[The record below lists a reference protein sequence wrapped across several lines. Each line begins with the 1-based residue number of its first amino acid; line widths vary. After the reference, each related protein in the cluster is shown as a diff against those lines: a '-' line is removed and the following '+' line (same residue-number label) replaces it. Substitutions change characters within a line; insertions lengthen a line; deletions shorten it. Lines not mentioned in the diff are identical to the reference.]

1 MAVGEVACVDVT
13 TNGLNAA
20 FMSDRSNMIV
30 GLLAMAATLAIIP
43 ASVALVRDSVKGR
56 ETIAVLRIPKTF
68 EIRGT
73 DILDPSMYYRQEGA
87 VERSEKGLQ
96 LVSAVSSLA
105 EAEAV
110 LRVWDSVKAES
121 LIRRAGMS
129 VLLSGVGEDL
139 ALETMSADVA
149 VNRVKN
155 PEEFSTR
162 TGIRV
167 LPFSLVIAGGDNV
180 LAAGPGLPDVSFI
193 RDAVERFIRE
203 GPTAATRFRPVTL
216 EINSGLSSIET
227 LFPSSAAARQ
237 TQ

>member
-1 MAVGEVACVDVT
+1 
-13 TNGLNAA
+13 
-20 FMSDRSNMIV
+20 MSDRSNMTV
-30 GLLAMAATLAIIP
+30 GLLAMVATLAVIP
-43 ASVALVRDSVKGR
+43 ASVALVRDSVKDR
-56 ETIAVLRIPKTF
+56 QAIAVLRVPKTF

-73 DILDPSMYYRQEGA
+73 HILDPAMYDTQEGSA
-87 VERSEKGLQ
+87 EKSEQGLQ
-96 LVSAVSSLA
+96 LVSIVSGRA

-129 VLLSGVGEDL
+129 VLLSGVGEER
-139 ALETMSADVA
+139 ALETMPANVA

-155 PEEFSTR
+155 PEEFWNR

-193 RDAVERFIRE
+193 RDAAERFVRE
-203 GPTAATRFRPVTL
+203 GPSAATRFRPMTL
-216 EINSGLSSIET
+216 EIASGLTSIET
-227 LFPSSAAARQ
+227 LFPSSAAAR
-237 TQ
+237 